1 MMRNFRPNLSDHGP
15 IKSANIMGG
24 TPFTNI
30 VTNCMVAIV
39 CNKNNQDDIKT
50 HNSAIFY
57 FLKNFYYLLN
67 IFLLFFVVSTVKVIT
82 KSIIVR

>member
-50 HNSAIFY
+50 HNSAIF
-57 FLKNFYYLLN
+57 
-67 IFLLFFVVSTVKVIT
+67 
-82 KSIIVR
+82 